1 MGIAINYQ
9 YIYTVLNGNYV
20 VLPAS
25 GTIAQIPPEANND
38 VGRYST
44 NFAGPEAKLPED
56 FCYYTL
62 KREKEEPLLFFSKV
76 QRKTNSTSV
85 AKFAQCAGWKWE
97 ESLLRD
103 HFDDILRFGFYSEAQ
118 VDRLAEGDKSVPDFG
133 GGEAPGIT
141 DFMKIDIADNALRA
155 VLFGVFSRW
164 LLGKAQVKIAVP
176 ESEREHYAQY
186 VLSAVRE
193 IYSYFPVCLR
203 AEAGFASYVQK
214 GKEQTYPRYSI
225 VFVPES
231 MADTRTLF
239 LDGSSRIACEALS
252 ASTTR
257 KNLDRFIEHLAGLRD
272 PAERKRFLDTVY
284 EELEKKETPK
294 ETAASSA
301 RQYAVYGEAMQLLEN
316 RGSFDEKAEQWL
328 AFYNNRENY
337 PKTMAKEI
345 DELIKGELNEK
356 DLLAFAEKRVPDG
369 TGIEKQV
376 EGLSALLPLAGKKKG
391 CSGALLGL
399 LDKRLMACGDENA
412 ETVFR
417 ALEKQEGWAA
427 TDAKNEYEA
436 VLKDWGKKA
445 GNNCLNKAAKEILTS
460 KAPTLPGLQEQTKKI
475 IEEAQSGAAPF
486 LDKEQRSTF
495 DDILIEQQEKVL
507 KAAVEEKLQGIS
519 PVTGNNPDRIRA
531 RMLSLEGLKK
541 EVQEMDDS
549 FTAKQEKLG
558 KLDLLIKE
566 AEGSLDSA
574 SVKEQELTNKVL
586 EQKNYFKMLSFLAE
600 EEEKTDRADLGE
612 EREKTGSENEKPYD
626 RKTINIVQ
634 KKIVAKH
641 PAGRN
646 AYLSE
651 YKKGMGEDLS
661 PRSLG
666 KSRHMMSKQIWN
678 DLEKLPAEPLDLPSA
693 KNRAELS
700 DRIGEL
706 KDLFGGNIEF
716 KIGKYKYKYRQVKN
730 VLGFEYDECSDE
742 QKRPLI
748 ELCKELIAA
757 EYFNEDDFERLAAM
771 FVSSG
776 LKRISLLLA
785 VQEDRMSNLSPQQ
798 CSDYLADVY
807 KDYEESK
814 KEKEFAV
821 DLVKKTILDS
831 LDDEDKDAE
840 KREIEALNPTQYA
853 EEWETR
859 AKKSDL
865 PHEMV
870 KAGKKRLA
878 ELSGRKKLP
887 WWQIAVIAVLGALI
901 LAAGV
906 FFAVRMLKPKPEPVP
921 EEPVATPSPL
931 EGRAVTD
938 GFLDF
943 GVPGVDE
950 EELKTRLAEQFDVF
964 GGTAQMPDSLY
975 EDEAL
980 LKSLGYPV
988 SVKLDG
994 SGLRD
999 LSVLSGAAGLRKLSL
1014 KDNRGITDVA
1024 ALDGLT
1030 HLLQLDLRGTGVTE
1044 EKAKPFSEAHPGC
1057 WLVIGNP
1064 GAEQVVINGAC
1075 YSKGETSW
1083 DLKNRGITD
1092 LSLLKEPQYSGIFSE
1107 LQELDL
1113 SVNPLRSLAGA
1124 ENLENLNV
1132 LSLQEVQGSYD
1143 MLNELNLIKNLR
1155 YLRVSRNNW
1164 STSLLDTLTQNV
1176 AAEKGFVLA
1185 VDGDASQP
1193 EPAMVTI
1200 GEQSFPADAESLDLS
1215 GLGLTEESEDLQN
1228 LAYFTRLRVLDLSD
1242 NNIAD
1247 ASVVANV
1254 LPQLEW
1260 LDISG
1265 NGLTSVTPLAPL
1277 QKLHTLYVQE
1287 NPIEK
1292 LDFRDGQFAALK
1304 ELTIGYDGQI
1314 DLSYLIYMRALEFLD
1329 VRTVTEQ
1336 SGLEDAVL
1344 QHNTLKIILR
1354 SDSLMLSE
1362 EFRAQLQEKGIL
1374 LLPEMIEAER
1384 PQPTPE
1390 PTPEQPEETTTE
1402 DGEASEAEGGAP
1414 AEELTGN
1421 GENTDPAGAGTP

>member
-25 GTIAQIPPEANND
+25 GTIAQIPPEAAGD
-38 VGRYST
+38 VSRYST
-44 NFAGPEAKLPED
+44 IFAGLAAKLPED

-62 KREKEEPLLFFSKV
+62 KRDKKAPLLAFSKA
-76 QRKTNSTSV
+76 QKKINCTSS
-85 AKFAQCAGWKWE
+85 ANFAQCAAWDWE

-103 HFDDILRFGFYSEAQ
+103 HFDEILRFGFYSEAQ
-118 VDRLAEGDKSVPDFG
+118 VDRLAEGDASVPAFG
-133 GGEAPGIT
+133 KGEAPGVT

-176 ESEREHYAQY
+176 ESERERYSQY

-203 AEAGFASYVQK
+203 AEAGFASYVQA
-214 GKEQTYPRYSI
+214 GKEQTFPRYSI

-239 LDGSSRIACEALS
+239 LDGSNRTACELYA
-252 ASTTR
+252 ASTKR
-257 KNLDRFIEHLAGLRD
+257 ENLDRFIEHLAGLRD
-272 PAERKRFLDTVY
+272 PAARKQFLDKVY
-284 EELEKKETPK
+284 EELEKKATEK
-294 ETAASSA
+294 DKASISA
-301 RQYAVYGEAMQLLEN
+301 RQYAIYGEALQLLEN
-316 RGSFDEKAEQWL
+316 KGSFDEKAEQWL
-328 AFYNNRENY
+328 AFYYNRENY
-337 PKTMAKEI
+337 SKTMGDEI
-345 DELIKGELNEK
+345 DRIARSELNEK

-369 TGIEKQV
+369 TGIEQLV
-376 EGLSALLPLAGKKKG
+376 EGLSALLPLAVVKDG

-399 LDKRLMACGDENA
+399 LNKRLKACGDENA

-417 ALEKQEGWAA
+417 ALEKQAGWAA
-427 TDAKNEYEA
+427 TDAKSEYEA

-445 GNNCLNKAAKEILTS
+445 GEIRLTKAAKDILATT
-460 KAPTLPGLQEQTKKI
+460 APSLPELQERTGRIK
-475 IEEAQSGAAPF
+475 EEAQSGVVPF
-486 LDKEQRSTF
+486 LNEELLSNF
-495 DDILIEQQEKVL
+495 GKVL
-507 KAAVEEKLQGIS
+507 KEQQRKVLNEKAKNKLNAIA
-519 PVTGNNPDRIRA
+519 PVTGNNADLITA
-531 RMLSLEGLKK
+531 RKTSLENLKK
-541 EVQEMDDS
+541 EIQTMDDS
-549 FTAKQEKLG
+549 FADKQKWIE
-558 KLDLLIKE
+558 
-566 AEGSLDSA
+566 SLDELISKEEGRLGNA
-574 SVKEQELTNKVL
+574 SVL
-586 EQKNYFKMLSFLAE
+586 EQTLTNQVMGKGSYFEMLAGLAE
-600 EEEKTDRADLGE
+600 EEEKTSLGE
-612 EREKTGSENEKPYD
+612 EGSYD
-626 RKTINIVQ
+626 RLIIRNVQ
-634 KKIVAKH
+634 KKVVEKR

-646 AYLSE
+646 AYLSAYQSWAKE
-651 YKKGMGEDLS
+651 ALS
-661 PRSLG
+661 PASMG
-666 KSRHMMSKQIWN
+666 KQLPLVQNQIKA
-678 DLEKLPAEPLDLPSA
+678 DLKTMKAEPLELPSVKYA
-693 KNRAELS
+693 DDLT
-700 DRIGEL
+700 DRIADIR
-706 KDLFGGNIEF
+706 KLFGGEKLVFRVNEENYSDREIRDVLKLET
-716 KIGKYKYKYRQVKN
+716 KPCADEGGKKHLLN
-730 VLGFEYDECSDE
+730 
-742 QKRPLI
+742 
-748 ELCKELIAA
+748 LCRELIRTGIFR
-757 EYFNEDDFERLAAM
+757 EVHFSRLGDM
-771 FVSSG
+771 FVEAGMKRTSLLRAVTDGSMSG
-776 LKRISLLLA
+776 LSKRQSEEFLQA
-785 VQEDRMSNLSPQQ
+785 AHRDR
-798 CSDYLADVY
+798 V
-807 KDYEESK
+807 E
-814 KEKEFAV
+814 
-821 DLVKKTILDS
+821 
-831 LDDEDKDAE
+831 EDKADEGTFVEELEKSVSDQLPDALY
-840 KREIEALNPTQYA
+840 EACKHYVDDYH
-853 EEWETR
+853 R
-859 AKKSDL
+859 K
-865 PHEMV
+865 H
-870 KAGKKRLA
+870 
-878 ELSGRKKLP
+878 SGRKKLP
-887 WWQIAVIAVLGALI
+887 WWQIALIAVLGALI

-994 SGLRD
+994 SGLND

-1030 HLLQLDLRGTGVTE
+1030 HLQQLDLRGTGVTE

-1164 STSLLDTLTQNV
+1164 SASLLDTLTQNV

-1185 VDGDASQP
+1185 VDGDAS
-1193 EPAMVTI
+1193 PADPVMVTI
-1200 GEQSFPADAESLDLS
+1200 AGKDFDVTSEALDLS

-1265 NGLTSVTPLAPL
+1265 NGLTSITPLAPL

-1362 EFRAQLQEKGIL
+1362 EFRTQLQQKGVL

-1390 PTPEQPEETTTE
+1390 PTPEQPEETTPPE
-1402 DGEASEAEGGAP
+1402 GGDASGTEGGAP